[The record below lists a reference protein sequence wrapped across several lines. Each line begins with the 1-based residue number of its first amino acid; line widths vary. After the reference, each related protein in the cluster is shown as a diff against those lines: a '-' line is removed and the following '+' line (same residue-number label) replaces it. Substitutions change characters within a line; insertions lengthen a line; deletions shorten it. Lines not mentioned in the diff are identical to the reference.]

1 MQVGCLRSIRRCRS
15 RYRVTVQLRFGDQLI
30 DERTIA
36 KSETHLFRAVIGSD
50 IEEISLSIESAE
62 EIPSLWGHL
71 RLNVVQRVPFA
82 TKP

>member
-1 MQVGCLRSIRRCRS
+1 MSSCRV
-15 RYRVTVQLRFGDQLI
+15 YTVEIAEEIFTVQLRFGDQLI

-50 IEEISLSIESAE
+50 IEEISLSVEGAD

-71 RLNVVQRVPFA
+71 RLNVVQLVPFA